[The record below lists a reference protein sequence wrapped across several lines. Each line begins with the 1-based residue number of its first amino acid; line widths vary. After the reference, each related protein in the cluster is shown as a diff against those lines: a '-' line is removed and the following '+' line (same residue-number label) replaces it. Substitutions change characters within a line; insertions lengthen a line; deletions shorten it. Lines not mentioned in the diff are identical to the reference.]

1 MRYIS
6 LALNH
11 TFRPLCSEKKKKK
24 NDGHNVSLNSK
35 QSAFSAGNLPNR
47 ISIYYSFI
55 PCSSAHV
62 FINRFCALL
71 NSNCLGWGKNGI
83 GTRLVMT
90 QISLFIYKNNI
101 RKRINLINTNIT
113 TIFIIITTQPG
124 CNKKTLLSLK
134 NKQVGQISHRFFDL
148 SSVRFRGDEYWYRT
162 THHRAKCNDLSFINL
177 LDITPTRSLWWAPAP
192 TTFLHFTPHIWL
204 RKVSPFLQILF
215 WLIWSL
221 F

>member
-1 MRYIS
+1 MRFVS

-11 TFRPLCSEKKKKK
+11 TFRPLCSKKKKK
-24 NDGHNVSLNSK
+24 NNDGHNVSLNSK
-35 QSAFSAGNLPNR
+35 QSTFSAGNLPNQ

-62 FINRFCALL
+62 IIHRFCALL
-71 NSNCLGWGKNGI
+71 NSNCLGWEKKNGI

-90 QISLFIYKNNI
+90 QCNIWLGTLKISLFIYKNNI

-113 TIFIIITTQPG
+113 TIFIIITTQPD

-134 NKQVGQISHRFFDL
+134 NKQVGQISDRFFDL

-162 THHRAKCNDLSFINL
+162 THHRAKCRATNCVL
-177 LDITPTRSLWWAPAP
+177 L
-192 TTFLHFTPHIWL
+192 TFLI
-204 RKVSPFLQILF
+204 
-215 WLIWSL
+215 
-221 F
+221 